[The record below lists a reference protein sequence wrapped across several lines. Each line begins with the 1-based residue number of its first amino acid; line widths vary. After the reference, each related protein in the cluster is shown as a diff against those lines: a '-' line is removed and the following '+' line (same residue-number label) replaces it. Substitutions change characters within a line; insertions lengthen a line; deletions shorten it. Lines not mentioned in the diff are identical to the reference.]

1 MAVKVATVG
10 KVDHTLV
17 VVEVGKQVVV
27 HIDGMWHQH
36 THKEE
41 Q

>member
-1 MAVKVATVG
+1 MRVATVG

-17 VVEVGKQVVV
+17 AVEVGKQVVG
-27 HIDGMWHQH
+27 HIDGTWHQH

>member
-1 MAVKVATVG
+1 MATVG

-17 VVEVGKQVVV
+17 AVEVGKQVVV
-27 HIDGMWHQH
+27 HIVGTRHQH